1 MSYPPIS
8 SHAVDYVPAPAWNWD
23 SPLTRTPHFCRAH
36 CDRWHIRHWKEPLCV
51 IRHSRMCPAEHGTI
65 HRADPCRHPTVHSRK
80 LGDTAS
86 HWSLSLCG
94 LALLPVAYQ
103 ALTNVSVST
112 SLRNVQWS
120 GNRCTCFQ
128 ARCFLPLRSLSLTLS
143 RVNARFSQPS
153 SVALRGGALLNRSRN
168 AAITWDMVC
177 PVCCLSCT
185 NTLATKRSSIE
196 KLLVSVIRK
205 TQLNSVAATN
215 HVCTILHSCQT
226 TILHCTAC
234 WAVLSKRI
242 LSLRCVLSGVW
253 WLLAHPV
260 YIYIYIY

>member
-1 MSYPPIS
+1 MSPSRQFIHKGWAIRLHIQVFLHVDRGTPS
-8 SHAVDYVPAPAWNWD
+8 SDDRFRVDFIGERSMESATA
-23 SPLTRTPHFCRAH
+23 AH
-36 CDRWHIRHWKEPLCV
+36 
-51 IRHSRMCPAEHGTI
+51 
-65 HRADPCRHPTVHSRK
+65 
-80 LGDTAS
+80 
-86 HWSLSLCG
+86 
-94 LALLPVAYQ
+94 
-103 ALTNVSVST
+103 VSKRV
-112 SLRNVQWS
+112 V
-120 GNRCTCFQ
+120 
-128 ARCFLPLRSLSLTLS
+128 FLPLRGLSLTLS
-143 RVNARFSQPS
+143 RVNTRFSQSS